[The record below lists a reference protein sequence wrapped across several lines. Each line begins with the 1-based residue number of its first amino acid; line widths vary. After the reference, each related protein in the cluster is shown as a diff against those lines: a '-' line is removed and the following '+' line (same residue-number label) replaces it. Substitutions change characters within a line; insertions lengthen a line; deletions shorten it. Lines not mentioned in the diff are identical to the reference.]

1 MLFFDYKTGEIIYCF
16 VNNEINETD
25 KIEVSGDVDEDVF
38 EGKHIASIHN
48 HPFKFTSPPS
58 KENFQILELEFED
71 YEIICGWEELWV
83 VESKDLLMEKDI
95 DDIHEKMKKLYGHAN
110 DLNPDSSIE
119 ELNKSYGTLLLNYFS
134 KIENINLKR
143 RSLK

>member
-16 VNNEINETD
+16 VNDEINED
-25 KIEVSGDVDEDVF
+25 NKVKVSGYIDEHVF
-38 EGKHIASIHN
+38 EGKKIASIHN
-48 HPFKFTSPPS
+48 HPFKFTAPPS
-58 KENFQILELEFED
+58 IENFQILELEFED
-71 YEIICGWEELWV
+71 YEIICEWEELWI

-95 DDIHEKMKKLYGHAN
+95 DDIHKEIKKLYKYAEN
-110 DLNPDSSIE
+110 LNLDSNSE